1 MSECHQGLT
10 LTQNMSWDFLLV
22 PHLLHKGLS
31 ISPIMYRCL
40 LRVLCP
46 VRRLVTTQDC
56 VLLKDSSLVLAVGLG
71 PEISLRA
78 CLWVLVTP
86 CHIAI
91 CWLSVQRFIFLLVI
105 CPKEPEGRF
114 WSNKLVNSEPIGNFI
129 STYPRMSGY
138 PGESHRMVGGNVVQC
153 FWHWCSKSNVILAA
167 WRAFKA
173 AWLSEKT
180 LTYISGRLFI
190 WIS

>member
-1 MSECHQGLT
+1 MSECCQGLT
-10 LTQNMSWDFLLV
+10 LTQNMSWGFLLV
-22 PHLLHKGLS
+22 PHLLYKGLS

-86 CHIAI
+86 CHIVI
-91 CWLSVQRFIFLLVI
+91 CCLSVQRFIFLLVI
-105 CPKEPEGRF
+105 CLRNLKAGSDPTNWWTVSPLAISFPHIPECLGTQKSPTEWWVEMLF
-114 WSNKLVNSEPIGNFI
+114 NAFGTDAPIATSSWQHEELSKLLD
-129 STYPRMSGY
+129 Y
-138 PGESHRMVGGNVVQC
+138 Q
-153 FWHWCSKSNVILAA
+153 
-167 WRAFKA
+167 
-173 AWLSEKT
+173 EKH
-180 LTYISGRLFI
+180 
-190 WIS
+190 